1 MASDDAGLRFF
12 DINEDGHDDVI
23 FSNEERY
30 SLHLFTS
37 MQKGWSEQVLAG
49 KRGDTIS
56 LQPFPKA
63 DFGRVDEAANARM
76 ALLKDMV
83 NACRTLRGEMNLSPA
98 QKVPLIATG
107 DAVTLAEFA
116 PYLAALARLSDVRIV
131 DALPSTDAPVQI
143 VGETRLMLEIAVD
156 PAALHIV
163 AALALIGF
171 GVFRFVKPH
180 AHFRWTT
187 MRVSNREL
195 TLWSFLMS
203 SAHGAGLMVA
213 PVLIGLQSHIDGTDA
228 AAHQRADLAMIS
240 GLSIPQSALGVT
252 IHVGAMLLV
261 MGAVAIFV
269 YERVGLEIL
278 RRAWIN
284 TDYLWAA
291 AFEAHFENTVKDPLP
306 TVHDRAPAD
315 KLAPARMNADDL
327 GVA

>member
-1 MASDDAGLRFF
+1 VSHGAAWLTLAGLGAYHGVNPAMGWLFAVSRGMTERSSRAVWRSLLP
-12 DINEDGHDDVI
+12 IAIGHEMSIALV
-23 FSNEERY
+23 
-30 SLHLFTS
+30 
-37 MQKGWSEQVLAG
+37 
-49 KRGDTIS
+49 
-56 LQPFPKA
+56 
-63 DFGRVDEAANARM
+63 
-76 ALLKDMV
+76 ALLV
-83 NACRTLRGEMNLSPA
+83 IGLS
-98 QKVPLIATG
+98 V
-107 DAVTLAEFA
+107 
-116 PYLAALARLSDVRIV
+116 
-131 DALPSTDAPVQI
+131 
-143 VGETRLMLEIAVD
+143 AVD

-291 AFEAHFENTVKDPLP
+291 AFI
-306 TVHDRAPAD
+306 
-315 KLAPARMNADDL
+315 LAGLLTLATS
-327 GVA
+327 